1 MSDSSKKLLDI
12 HILGEQGRRLVSTSL
27 AKNHNSISDKLKQ
40 EPNDWP
46 QALLAIG
53 TFGNNRLK
61 EEPQKDDHPQN
72 LHCSDDLTDFT
83 VEEVNKLQQELT
95 KLLIHKSKSRSSTG
109 AGIVEEGRVN
119 PPLNRFRNWPSSLEV
134 DRTASAK
141 FESLEDESNGDLS
154 PNTTIVLPKLKNM
167 LLGDHNVKK
176 KKPISFLLKK
186 IFVRGNDF
194 TPAPRRKN
202 PFHA

>member
-1 MSDSSKKLLDI
+1 K
-12 HILGEQGRRLVSTSL
+12 LVSTYLSSD
-27 AKNHNSISDKLKQ
+27 NSISDKLKQ